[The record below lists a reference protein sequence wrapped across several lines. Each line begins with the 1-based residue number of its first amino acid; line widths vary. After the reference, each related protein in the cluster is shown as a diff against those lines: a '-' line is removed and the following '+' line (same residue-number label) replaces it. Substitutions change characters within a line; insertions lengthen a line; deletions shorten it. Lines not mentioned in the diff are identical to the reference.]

1 MNRNALLGLT
11 AAAALVLAVPAT
23 AAAQGITVTPLLG
36 AYVPGGSFHELQ
48 DQAGKLERGGT
59 LGLGLNV
66 ELGMLRGSFA
76 YATGATISR
85 AGISGRSKIGDGSVL
100 VGSADVMLRPLP
112 RIIIARPY
120 LLGGLGYKKESYSFN
135 QSGFEGIDDGD
146 KDFVVHAGV
155 GVDLSLG
162 ALSLVAEISDFIG
175 QNNNDKWK
183 VHDAF
188 GMIGLKFSLF

>member
-1 MNRNALLGLT
+1 
-11 AAAALVLAVPAT
+11 
-23 AAAQGITVTPLLG
+23 
-36 AYVPGGSFHELQ
+36 
-48 DQAGKLERGGT
+48 
-59 LGLGLNV
+59 
-66 ELGMLRGSFA
+66 MLRGSFA

-100 VGSADVMLRPLP
+100 VGSADVLLRPLP

-162 ALSLVAEISDFIG
+162 ALSLVAEISDFFG